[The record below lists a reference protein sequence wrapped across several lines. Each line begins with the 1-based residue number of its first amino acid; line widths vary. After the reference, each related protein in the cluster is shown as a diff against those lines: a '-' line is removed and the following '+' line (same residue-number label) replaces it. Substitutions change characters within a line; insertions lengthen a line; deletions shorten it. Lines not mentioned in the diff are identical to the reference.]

1 MEQSWTPPASVAAQ
15 PAALARSVVD
25 PLVALVTYLV
35 LAVALRASLGGD
47 DLLIVAL
54 TCGLTYPGKIPFGHF
69 NSQAA
74 FRIVLY
80 WSLINLLL
88 AGMWLSKNRVGLP
101 GMPRLDIS
109 LVSLWA
115 LVTPAVL
122 IGVHAFS
129 PRVTPY
135 LSNICK
141 TRKAV
146 IVGVTELALR
156 VGNLIETGEAGGQR
170 MLGYF
175 DDRKACRMPNR
186 RPPEVLGGL
195 DGVGDYAKR
204 NGVDIIY
211 ICLPMTTQPRI
222 LDLLEQL
229 RDTTASIYFVPDI
242 FISDLIHARV
252 DVIGDVP
259 VVSICE
265 SPLRGLHAV
274 VKRIVDLAVVLA
286 GLPVAVPLMLVIAAL
301 VRTTSPGP
309 ALFRQKRYGLDGRE
323 ILVWKFRTMK
333 TLEDGRNLYH
343 QVTREDERVTPLGRI
358 LRKTSLDE
366 LPQLINVIAG
376 NMSLVG
382 PRPHA
387 LAVNEQCRRM
397 IPGYMVR
404 HKVKPGI
411 TGWAQIHGHRG
422 GDDLEEMQ
430 RRTEFDLEYLRTWSV
445 TLDLLIIW
453 KTALMLLRGDPH
465 AY

>member
-1 MEQSWTPPASVAAQ
+1 M
-15 PAALARSVVD
+15 VD
-25 PLVALVTYLV
+25 PLLALVTYV
-35 LAVALRASLGGD
+35 LLAALLRASLGGD

-54 TCGLTYPGKIPFGHF
+54 ICGLTYPGKIPFGHF
-69 NSQAA
+69 NSAAA

-88 AGMWLSKNRVGLP
+88 AGMWLSKNRVGIP

-109 LVSLWA
+109 LITLWA

-122 IGVHAFS
+122 IGVHALS

-135 LSNICK
+135 LSNICR

-156 VGNLIETGEAGGQR
+156 VGTLLETGEAGGQR

-175 DDRKACRMPNR
+175 DDRRTCRMPNR
-186 RPPEVLGGL
+186 RPPDVVGGL
-195 DGVGDYAKR
+195 DDVADYAKR

-242 FISDLIHARV
+242 FISDLINARV

-274 VKRIVDLAVVLA
+274 VKRMIDLAVVLA
-286 GLPVAVPLMLVIAAL
+286 ILPVAVPLMLVIAAL
-301 VRTTSPGP
+301 IRATSAGP
-309 ALFRQKRYGLDGRE
+309 VLFRQRRYGLDGRE
-323 ILVWKFRTMK
+323 IMVWKFRTMK
-333 TLEDGRNLYH
+333 TLEDGQNLYQ
-343 QVTREDERVTPLGRI
+343 QVTRDDDRVTPLGRI

-376 NMSLVG
+376 NMSIVG

-430 RRTEFDLEYLRTWSV
+430 RRTEFDLEYLRSWSV
-445 TLDLLIIW
+445 TLDLLIMW
-453 KTALMLLRGDPH
+453 KTAIMLLRGDPH